1 MKQILIIVLLI
12 ISFMLKAQSI
22 TSWTEENS
30 TLGLGYPV
38 PIPVETAEPFDGF
51 RTYNALLMKHQSMAL
66 NNDNI
71 SGHIVGKTV
80 DNRDIWAYVL
90 SDDNNITKYGV
101 KEGAMLVNGNIHA
114 REWQS
119 PEVLTGIMELLDSNS
134 QDHSLHQYLLENTS
148 IVALPVNNVDGLLQT
163 QRFPAQNW
171 YSGQVG
177 PRDGRMRRKNMRN
190 VDEDLFSQADFL
202 LGVDLN
208 RNNSPYWATSSSS
221 SANVSSIVYHGLS
234 SESEPETQ
242 ARLVAA
248 ELVDSE
254 QVRVYTDV
262 HSFTKV
268 HFSVRT
274 NNANRNTLQAS
285 LLSDFTSHH
294 RAFPAAKNYVDSP
307 SGPGG
312 GIGST
317 DEYFAETYQVP
328 SWTLEI
334 EPSNSGGVEYGGFGN
349 NNHDGFILPE
359 SQIKRVREQ
368 LAQTFMV
375 VWYGQ
380 AGPPSIT
387 QFKIIEN
394 ESKTVFYD
402 ARWDI
407 QADGTRMLVENIVD
421 NLIAGGKYSLII
433 GFDKPMRTRDEQG
446 KIQHLQGQSGF
457 TLEPNIESAI
467 AGEAVVFSNGQWLN
481 EKSSDVI
488 SYQYYQDD
496 TYTVDFTVPEDIV
509 VVESSMLSF
518 AINVSDM
525 VGQKLDANPESVVS
539 WTNGQWQNYEDDNGA
554 SSITGGTDSH
564 YSVSV
569 GLSSIHSFEP
579 VLQPTGLYFDPNR
592 DGEGFSYELLGG
604 IEGPLWVQWF
614 TYDDQGKQRWYSG
627 VGMYEANRI
636 IVNTLTQASGGV
648 FGEDF
653 DASLIS
659 FDPFGSLEIIFSGG
673 EPLDPPIGFH
683 TQTRTA
689 KVVFTDL
696 EGKKLKTNMVQLS
709 YVLGALSNQNLIF
722 PAEVV
727 ENPLALITG
736 SWYDP
741 TRSGEGYV
749 IEILEKGTAIL
760 LWYTYDLQGNHM
772 WLIDSSGVITEN
784 GNDITLDF
792 NNVLVTNG
800 GVFGE
805 DFNPDEVN
813 KVPWGELHFQL
824 NCLGDGTVDY
834 SSNISE
840 IGSGQYNVTRLTRP
854 LIFPFSCQMN

>member
-1 MKQILIIVLLI
+1 MKQILAIVLLI
-12 ISFMLKAQSI
+12 VSSVLLAQSI
-22 TSWTEENS
+22 TSWTEES
-30 TLGLGYPV
+30 GTLGLGYPV
-38 PIPVETAEPFDGF
+38 PIPVDTPEPFDGF

-66 NNDNI
+66 NNDYI
-71 SGHIVGKTV
+71 TGHVVGQTV
-80 DNRDIWAYVL
+80 YERDIWAYVL
-90 SDDNNITKYGV
+90 SDDNDLTKYGV

-119 PEVLTGIMELLDSNS
+119 PEVLTGIIELLDANS
-134 QDHSLHQYLLENTS
+134 QDNSLHQYLLENTA
-148 IVALPVNNVDGLLQT
+148 IVTLPVNNVDGLLQT
-163 QRFPAQNW
+163 QRFPTQNW

-177 PRDGRMRRKNMRN
+177 PRDGRMRRKNMQN

-208 RNNSPYWATSSSS
+208 RNNSPYWATSNNS
-221 SANVSSIVYHGLS
+221 SANVSSIVYHGVS

-242 ARLVAA
+242 ARLAA
-248 ELVDSE
+248 ADLVEAS

-262 HSFTKV
+262 HSFSKV
-268 HFSVRT
+268 HFSVLT
-274 NNANRNTLQAS
+274 NNLNRNTLQED
-285 LLSDFTSHH
+285 LLKDFTKHH
-294 RAFPAAKNYVDSP
+294 QKFPASKIYVDMP
-307 SGPGG
+307 SGPGA

-317 DEYFAETYQVP
+317 DEYYAEIYQVP
-328 SWTLEI
+328 SWTLEV
-334 EPSNSGGVEYGGFGN
+334 EPGNGGGSEYGGSGN
-349 NNHDGFILPE
+349 NGHDGFILPE

-387 QFKIIEN
+387 KFRIVDK

-407 QADGTRMLVENIVD
+407 QADGTRVLFENVVD
-421 NLIAGGKYSLII
+421 NLIAGREYSLIV
-433 GFDKPMRTRDEQG
+433 GFDKPMRVRDEQG
-446 KIQHLQGQSGF
+446 EIQHLQGQSGYS
-457 TLEPNIESAI
+457 LEPIIESEI
-467 AGEAVVFSNGQWLN
+467 AGEPIKFSNGKWLN
-481 EKSSDVI
+481 EKSSDVY
-488 SYQYYQDD
+488 SYQYYKDD
-496 TYTVDFTVPEDIV
+496 SYSVNFTVPEDIV
-509 VVESSMLSF
+509 VTESSAVNFS
-518 AINVSDM
+518 INVSDM
-525 VGQKLDANPESVVS
+525 VGQELDANPGSIVNWS
-539 WTNGQWQNYEDDNGA
+539 DGQWQNYEDDNDE
-554 SSITGGTDSH
+554 SSIYGGSDSH
-564 YSVSV
+564 YSVPI
-569 GLSSIHSFEP
+569 GLSSLHTFKP
-579 VLQPTGLYFDPNR
+579 VLQPTGLYYDPSRN
-592 DGEGFSYELLGG
+592 GEGFSYELLGG
-604 IEGPLWVQWF
+604 TEGQLWIQWF
-614 TYDDQGKQRWYSG
+614 TYDNEGEQRWYSG
-627 VGMYEANRI
+627 IGMYEANRI

-659 FDPFGSLEIIFSGG
+659 FEPFGSLEIIFSGG
-673 EPLDPPIGFH
+673 EPIEPPIGFH

-696 EGKKLKTNMVQLS
+696 EGKKLKTNMIQLS

-727 ENPLALITG
+727 ENPKALITG
-736 SWYDP
+736 SWYNP
-741 TRSGEGYV
+741 TRSGEGYI
-749 IEILEKGTAIL
+749 IEILENGTAIL

-813 KVPWGELHFQL
+813 RVPWGELHFQL

-834 SSNISE
+834 SSSIAE
-840 IGSGQYNVTRLTRP
+840 IGSGQYNITRLTRP